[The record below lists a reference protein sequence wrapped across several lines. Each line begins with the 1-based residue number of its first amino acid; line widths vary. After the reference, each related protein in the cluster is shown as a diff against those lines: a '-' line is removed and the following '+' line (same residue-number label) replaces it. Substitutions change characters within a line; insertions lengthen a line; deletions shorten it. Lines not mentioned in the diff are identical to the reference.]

1 MHQWEGSD
9 PSVLLW
15 IKMSCQLSLPCMSVS
30 STQQECSV
38 GPFKDEKYES
48 QMRQRGE
55 TEIYAAR

>member
-15 IKMSCQLSLPCMSVS
+15 IKMSCQLSLLCMSVS

-38 GPFKDEKYES
+38 GPFKDEK
-48 QMRQRGE
+48 
-55 TEIYAAR
+55 